1 MRAIDAPG
9 DTGECVTAKY
19 SMRPDGLIKVNNTQ
33 YFIDKK
39 EFKNVEFRARYEGK
53 AKRDGH
59 ILVNPTPLPF
69 FWFNYD
75 VLGTDYSSYA
85 VVHGCTPYFFGM
97 KK

>member
-1 MRAIDAPG
+1 M
-9 DTGECVTAKY
+9 
-19 SMRPDGLIKVNNTQ
+19 
-33 YFIDKK
+33 
-39 EFKNVEFRARYEGK
+39 EFRARYEGK

-75 VLGTDYSSYA
+75 VLATDYSSYA